1 MLALGGGSKPKSNE
15 SLNDVDGSEKKVENP
30 VSLSKKDIEPPVGN
44 TNEIKKSNEI
54 SIGNSNESLASSM
67 DMKLGKVTTD
77 LPVGAPI
84 ISKPKPDVPEV
95 QLISKWMEEMLE
107 TLFNATINPNH
118 PSKNLVYLAS
128 LHEDIQSSNGL
139 LNEEYLESIFMEILT
154 DRGIPSKFKTPIEY
168 LYHVY
173 QASYNEK
180 RKLEPKFK
188 QPIIKQIIK
197 LSTSYGFICF
207 QVPDMFIN
215 SSIKDSIDVF
225 IRKFSTLSQ
234 FLVDIVESSIEQDGL
249 LELLNLFLPTLASGL
264 RRMNINNRD
273 YVNYLSLFQTFVNIK
288 PVAAVFSQVDGFQ
301 PPSRTTALDFE
312 NKTLLGPLL
321 KLSPLSATAA
331 PYYFTENASE
341 LSQSQVSNT
350 YDSVNGEY
358 KVLIDRLFFI
368 VDKLIRGSTQTRLDL
383 LTWFAE
389 LINHSHLRR
398 GSHAD
403 LKTLASDGF
412 TYNITMILIKLSLPF
427 LDYPV
432 FLKTKK
438 IDRDYWGKSKM
449 IDILDESRVNST
461 IKEADAFYDENSFDD
476 NSTNFI
482 SDCFFLTLTYLHYG
496 LGGVIIH
503 FDRIKQLI
511 KQYSERIQMI
521 EQNRVPPGSNPAML
535 AIMKSQ
541 IAPYK
546 KQLNVLVA
554 QKHAIL
560 ALFESRQLQD
570 ETFDFIIG
578 ACTFFIRV
586 FNPNPEEKIKIPIY
600 KIQKVSELEDHEF
613 LKTKTPVPWK
623 FYPEYMIEGIIN
635 YCKFSGNFRG
645 CPLINN
651 SGKVPIFVEFSI
663 ILLRSPELLGNPH
676 MKANIVEVL
685 FYGSMPMGTL
695 PGFFVDIING
705 NQLVR
710 ENILYSLLDFYV
722 MVEKTGASSQFYD
735 KFNTR
740 FYISNIL
747 EELWKNLEYRKQLE
761 NYSRHNVEFFIRFV
775 ARMLNDTTYL
785 LDETFTE
792 LNKIHNYQKE
802 KRARALGQQ
811 PNEEFGTDEELA
823 GKLESSERT
832 TKSYMQLSN
841 KTMQLFNLFT
851 KEVPQAFTLPEIVD
865 RLASM
870 LDYNLSVMVGPK
882 ASNLKVENPETYGFN
897 PRETLKS
904 LCNIYINLSGES
916 KFTIAVSRD
925 GRSFSLSYFQ
935 KAKEILTRNYVDA
948 RSIDKFIK
956 FAEEA
961 DKQRQLDEDE
971 ELELGEI
978 PDEFLDPLMYTLM
991 EDPVILPGSKITI
1004 DRSTIRAHLLSDATD
1019 PFNRMPLKI
1028 EDVTPD
1034 VEMLEK
1040 IKNFKLAKRAEVL
1053 AQSQAEEVTDMDVD
1067 KDEDEKMEGV

>member
-1 MLALGGGSKPKSNE
+1 MARLQQLGGSKSGSND
-15 SLNDVDGSEKKVENP
+15 SLNMRTDENKAPEKIVKPAEKVVEKPVETVKPMVPKEAKPKVE
-30 VSLSKKDIEPPVGN
+30 I
-44 TNEIKKSNEI
+44 
-54 SIGNSNESLASSM
+54 
-67 DMKLGKVTTD
+67 
-77 LPVGAPI
+77 
-84 ISKPKPDVPEV
+84 PEE
-95 QLISKWMEEMLE
+95 QLVSKWMEDMLE
-107 TLFNATINPNH
+107 LIFGATINPSH
-118 PSKNLVYLAS
+118 SGNLVYLSS
-128 LHEDIQSSNGL
+128 LHEEIQTSNGL
-139 LNEEYLESIFMEILT
+139 LNEEHLESIFMEILT
-154 DRGIPSKFKTPIEY
+154 DKGIPSKFTTSIEY
-168 LYHVY
+168 LYHIY
-173 QASYNEK
+173 HSSYTEK

-188 QPIIKQIIK
+188 QPIIKKIIK
-197 LSTSYGFICF
+197 FSTSYGFICF
-207 QVPDMFIN
+207 QVPDMFVN
-215 SSIKDSIDVF
+215 NNIKDSIDIF

-249 LELLNLFLPTLASGL
+249 LELLNLFLPTLAAGL
-264 RRMNINNRD
+264 RGMDINNRE
-273 YVNYLSLFQTFVNIK
+273 YANYLSLFQTFVSIK
-288 PVAAVFSQVDGFQ
+288 PVAAVFSQIDGFQ

-321 KLSPLSATAA
+321 RLSPLSEKAA

-341 LSQSQVSNT
+341 ISKTQISNT

-358 KVLIDRLFFI
+358 RVLIDRLFFI
-368 VDKLIRGSTQTRLDL
+368 IDKLIRGSTQTRQDL

-389 LINHSHLRR
+389 LINNSHLRR

-432 FLKTKK
+432 FAKINK
-438 IDRDYWGKSKM
+438 IDKDYWGKAKL

-461 IKEADAFYDENSFDD
+461 IKEADKYYAEHPFDD
-476 NSTNFI
+476 NLTNFI

-496 LGGVIIH
+496 LGGVIVH
-503 FDRIKQLI
+503 FDRLKQMI
-511 KQYSERIQMI
+511 KQYTERIQMI

-535 AIMKSQ
+535 AMMKGQ

-560 ALFESRQLQD
+560 ALFESRQLQE
-570 ETFDFIIG
+570 ETFDLIIG
-578 ACTFFIRV
+578 ACTFFIKV
-586 FNPNPEEKIKIPIY
+586 FNPKPDEKIEIPIY
-600 KIQKVSELEDHEF
+600 KIDKVSELDDHEF
-613 LKTKTPVPWK
+613 LKTKTPIPWK

-645 CPLINN
+645 CPLVNN
-651 SGKVPIFVEFSI
+651 SGKVPIFVEFSV

-685 FYGSMPMGTL
+685 FYGAMPMGPSH
-695 PGFFVDIING
+695 PGFFVDIFNE

-710 ENILYSLLDFYV
+710 NNILYSLLDFYV

-747 EELWKNLEYRKQLE
+747 EELWKNLDYRKQLE
-761 NYSRHNVEFFIRFV
+761 NYSTNNVEFFIRFV

-802 KRARALGQQ
+802 KRARAMGQ
-811 PNEEFGTDEELA
+811 PANDEYGNDEELA

-851 KEVPQAFTLPEIVD
+851 KEVPQAFILPEIAD

-904 LCNIYINLSGES
+904 LCNIYINLSGQQ

-925 GRSFSLSYFQ
+925 GRSFALSYFQ
-935 KAKEILTRNYVDA
+935 KAKEILSRNYVDA

-961 DKQRQLDEDE
+961 DTQRQLDEDE

-978 PDEFLDPLMYTLM
+978 PDEFLDPLMFTLM
-991 EDPVILPGSKITI
+991 EDPVTLPGSKITI

-1034 VEMLEK
+1034 LDMLER
-1040 IKNFKLAKRAEVL
+1040 IKDFKLSKRAE
-1053 AQSQAEEVTDMDVD
+1053 AQAAMDVD
-1067 KDEDEKMEGV
+1067 KDEDVKMEDA